1 MSYYGFFNDTA
12 YRVVDGNIV
21 YAGDINNPL
30 AALETGISSLV
41 DSIQTGAVVKTA
53 TDTGALNAYV
63 VNLTAAPAT
72 LVDGLEVW
80 LKPAASNTGPA
91 TINVNSLGA
100 TAIRTTSQTALI
112 GGELL
117 INQWFL
123 LKYSSAVSAFIIVSD
138 PGITNYVGGDTLI
151 SGDGIGISTVGDE
164 ITIEVADGEITTE
177 KIANAAVTV
186 AKILNIDKIAD
197 RTIIGFSLFTGESP
211 SHIGVGSGKCW
222 DSTGTVYLEMGSST
236 SVSGDGYN
244 AGTLSAGDLVLIY
257 VVRLVSNGTVVVKAY
272 LETDPQADEDV
283 TVDAWRLI
291 DFWNVSTPGWW
302 DEGLSSGGL
311 HMFGKASEKILSSGI
326 GATYATVN
334 HELPLLPLPFPRFRA
349 LGMEL
354 VGIEYGVRDGATA
367 GSILASY
374 DGTNT
379 AFTIGLTITTASNT
393 TATAW
398 GDTTSGRQGLVP
410 YDPQIRFKA
419 STGTLDLLV
428 HQVLLRR

>member
-30 AALETGISSLV
+30 AALETGIAGLV
-41 DSIQTGAVVKTA
+41 DGIQTGAVVKTA

-138 PGITNYVGGDTLI
+138 PGITSYVGGDTLI
-151 SGDGIGISTVGDE
+151 SGDGIGISTVDDE
-164 ITIEVADGEITTE
+164 ITIEVAAGEVVT
-177 KIANAAVTV
+177 AMLADDAVTAV
-186 AKILNIDKIAD
+186 KMEPHVTS
-197 RTIIGFSLFTGESP
+197 RTIIGGDIHISDP
-211 SHIGVGSGKCW
+211 SHPLTAAPVMSSHFQCW
-222 DSTGTVYLEMGSST
+222 DSTGTVWLDTSTGSSIGIHNIHT
-236 SVSGDGYN
+236 PTAD
-244 AGTLSAGDLVLIY
+244 TLYKLY
-257 VVRLVSNGTVVVKAY
+257 VVRKISDGECY
-272 LETDPQADEDV
+272 LYGYDSEGDQADA
-283 TVDAWRLI
+283 DATINAYRLV
-291 DFWNVSTPGWW
+291 DFWKYGTDRWAQGVSR
-302 DEGLSSGGL
+302 GGV
-311 HMFGKASEKILSSGI
+311 HMWGKASEAILSGGI
-326 GATYATVN
+326 GASYAVLVN
-334 HELPLLPLPFPRFRA
+334 AYTGIVPVELIA
-349 LGMEL
+349 A
-354 VGIEYGVRDGATA
+354 IEYGCKDAAAA
-367 GSILASY
+367 GSILVSL
-374 DGTNT
+374 DGTNV
-379 AFTIGLTITTASNT
+379 AFTVGLTITTATDT
-393 TATAW
+393 TLTAW
-398 GDTTSGRQGLVP
+398 GDTTSNRQGLVP
-410 YDPQIRFKA
+410 YSPQYQFKA